1 MSRATASQQTIQRK
15 IRKILKEVERI
26 HSFAHP
32 LNDKDLEANLFN
44 AKSLREDA
52 VRMTVLQMSL
62 GIESVLD
69 GLFARIFIGY
79 EPGDQKGHKRYVGK
93 RAKELQELLE
103 GGRFGFE
110 SKLKLARVLGLVT
123 KSQQNRLDALRALRN
138 KCAHSWML
146 DVIRKRGRRPRP
158 TKRVLEFEGRNL
170 FDLRVLE
177 SFMQFYSGIYLR
189 LFGKYLD

>member
-1 MSRATASQQTIQRK
+1 MTEAPIGRQKIQLK
-15 IRKILKEVERI
+15 IRKILKEVETI
-26 HSFAHP
+26 HSLAHP
-32 LNDKDLEANLFN
+32 LNSDDPESNLFN

-62 GIESVLD
+62 AIESVLD
-69 GLFARIFIGY
+69 GLFARVFIGH
-79 EPGDQKGHKRYVGK
+79 EPGEQEGRRRRIGK
-93 RAKELQELLE
+93 LAKELQELLE

-123 KSQQNRLDALRALRN
+123 KSQHSRLDKLRALRN

-146 DVIRKRGRRPRP
+146 NVIRKRGRRSRP
-158 TKRVLEFEGRNL
+158 TKRVLEFNGRNL

-177 SFMQFYSGIYLR
+177 SFMQVYSGIYLR